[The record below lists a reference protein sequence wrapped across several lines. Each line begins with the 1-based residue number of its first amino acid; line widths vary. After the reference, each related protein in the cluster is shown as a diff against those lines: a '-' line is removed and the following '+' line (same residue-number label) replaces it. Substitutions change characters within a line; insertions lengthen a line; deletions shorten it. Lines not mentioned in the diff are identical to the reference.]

1 MYDEDDWFDRHP
13 WMYAIAP
20 VLPGVIML
28 AVCVIWSMCLFWWW
42 FW

>member
-28 AVCVIWSMCLFWWW
+28 ASSIGNRGG
-42 FW
+42 